1 MINQRA
7 LILVLVVVFISS
19 CKNHQKESTTE
30 QAEIADYV
38 DFVKEHKNNSAKEY
52 ILNLFDN
59 HDFVIICE
67 RDHRDITQY
76 DLYKEII
83 SDPYFINNV
92 GNVFMEIGVKN
103 SQDRINDFIFSENLD
118 SLTKYTKLREIHRN
132 ASYYPVWE
140 KYNYSYFMES
150 IYELNQEL
158 DTAHKIK
165 VFPSDIQMDWNE
177 IRSYDDMI
185 ENYSRKAIRDSLIA
199 ENIIKDITALEK
211 QNEGKIK
218 ALLILNYHHA
228 FNNQFT
234 LEPSSGNF
242 LFKAYKGRIANVLM
256 NYTTE
261 LVESTNGTEVPF
273 QNGKWDAA
281 FLVNGNPSVGFD
293 FKNSPFG
300 KDSFDFYPYEPH
312 NYTYSDIFTGYAF
325 YKPVSEFNLVL
336 GFPGYLEDGFS
347 EEARRRIEL
356 LAQWRSKDS
365 TIHIDKLSQREYD
378 RFNKLNYIQ
387 VEDLDTIQYMI
398 NNKKNEYLRK

>member
-1 MINQRA
+1 MNQKA
-7 LILVLVVVFISS
+7 LILILVVTFTLS
-19 CKNHQKESTTE
+19 CKNQSKETNTE
-30 QAEIADYV
+30 QVEIAEYV
-38 DFVKEHKNNSAKEY
+38 DFIKEHKNKSAKEY
-52 ILNLFDN
+52 ILSLFEN

-67 RDHRDITQY
+67 RDHRDISQY
-76 DLYKEII
+76 DLYKDII

-103 SQDRINDFIFSENLD
+103 SQDRINNFIFSENLD
-118 SLTKYTKLREIHRN
+118 SLTKYKKLREIHRN

-150 IYELNQEL
+150 IYELNQKQ
-158 DTAHKIK
+158 DTRNKIK
-165 VFPSDIQMDWNE
+165 IFPSDIHMDWNE
-177 IRSYDDMI
+177 IRNYVDMV
-185 ENYSRKAIRDSLIA
+185 ENYSRKEIRDSLIA
-199 ENIIKDITALEK
+199 ENIINDITALEK
-211 QNEGKIK
+211 EKGGKIK

-242 LFKAYKGRIANVLM
+242 LFKAYNGRIANVLM

-261 LVESTNGTEVPF
+261 LVESDNGTEVPF
-273 QNGKWDAA
+273 QDGKWDAA
-281 FLVNGNPSVGFD
+281 FLVNGNPSIGFD

-312 NYTYSDIFTGYAF
+312 NYTYSDIFTGFAF
-325 YKPVSEFNLVL
+325 YKPISEFNLVL
-336 GFPGYLEDGFS
+336 GFPGYLEDGFN

-365 TIHIDKLSQREYD
+365 TININKLSQREYD
-378 RFNKLNYIQ
+378 RLNKLNYIQ
-387 VEDLDTIQYMI
+387 VEDLDTIQHII
-398 NNKKNEYLRK
+398 NNKKDEYLRK